1 VKLVRLTANISNGVS
16 SFQAGTLMRQGGI
29 TRTEK
34 EVPDGPYYALW
45 DEALSKICIG
55 MARERWFEE
64 IDE

>member
-1 VKLVRLTANISNGVS
+1 MKLVRLTTSISNGVS
-16 SFQAGTLMRQGGI
+16 SYRSGTLMRQGGI

-55 MARERWFEE
+55 MARVAWFEE
-64 IDE
+64 IEE

>member
-1 VKLVRLTANISNGVS
+1 MKLVRLTTSISNGVS

-34 EVPDGPYYALW
+34 EVADGPYYALW
-45 DEALSKICIG
+45 DEAVSKICIG
-55 MARERWFEE
+55 MARGRWFEE